1 MAIDDILRS
10 IEEECEM
17 AVAEIK
23 ERSVFQAQQIIAEAE
38 EKAELVKSETLQREK
53 EKIAAESAEIINA
66 AKIQAKRITSEAAE
80 KVIED
85 AFCELETKLFSLQG
99 DGKKMLFQK
108 IMKDIFAAFENSN
121 EPILKVRKND
131 EKLIREILKEM
142 NATAE
147 VISSNDIK
155 GGIMASN
162 ADEKLMVNGTIELI
176 MEKARKELRSE
187 VYKELFLSR

>member
-187 VYKELFLSR
+187 VYKELF